1 MMLNELMLPGTI
13 FHDLRHEMNRLMDG
27 GSRCVNEGLWRE
39 ACAFPS
45 INIWEDGERFF
56 VEAEIPGLSLND
68 VQVEVNGNE
77 LSIQGERKQAT
88 DEDRTIHHRERGV
101 GTFSRLI
108 TLPVDVSPDKV
119 EAVLKNG
126 ILTITL
132 PKVEQAKVRKI
143 SVKTE

>member
-1 MMLNELMLPGTI
+1 MMLNELMFPVTI
-13 FHDLRHEMNRLMDG
+13 FHDLRHEMNRLLDG
-27 GSRCVNEGLWRE
+27 GGRCVDGGHWRE
-39 ACAFPS
+39 ARVFPS
-45 INIWEDGERFF
+45 VNIWEDGERFF
-56 VEAEIPGLSLND
+56 VEAEIPGLTLDD

-77 LSIQGERKQAT
+77 LSIRGERKTAT
-88 DEDRTIHHRERGV
+88 EEDLTFHHRERAV

-119 EAVLKNG
+119 EAVLKDG

-143 SVKTE
+143 PVKTE

>member
-13 FHDLRHEMNRLMDG
+13 FNDLRHEMNRVLDG
-27 GSRCVNEGLWRE
+27 GGRCENEGLWRE
-39 ACAFPS
+39 ARVFPS
-45 INIWEDGERFF
+45 INILEDGERFF
-56 VEAEIPGLSLND
+56 VEAEIPGLSLDD

-77 LSIQGERKQAT
+77 LSIRGERKTAT
-88 DEDRTIHHRERGV
+88 DEDRTFHHRERGV
-101 GTFSRLI
+101 GSFSRLI

-119 EAVLKNG
+119 EAVLKDG

>member
-39 ACAFPS
+39 ARVFPS

>member
-1 MMLNELMLPGTI
+1 MLNELMLPVTI
-13 FHDLRHEMNRLMDG
+13 FHDLRHEMNRLLDG
-27 GSRCVNEGLWRE
+27 GGRCVDGGLWHE
-39 ACAFPS
+39 ARVFPS
-45 INIWEDGERFF
+45 VNIWEDGERFF
-56 VEAEIPGLSLND
+56 VEAEIPGLPLND

-77 LSIQGERKQAT
+77 LSIRGERKTAT
-88 DEDRTIHHRERGV
+88 DEDLTYHHRERGV

-119 EAVLKNG
+119 EAALKDG

-143 SVKTE
+143 PVKTK